1 MALGSTV
8 YNFDIDLAD
17 SDRGVYE
24 TLAVR
29 TARHPSESEEFLV
42 ARLLAYCLEFE
53 EGIEFS
59 RGGLSDPDDP
69 PIAVKDLTGIVKTW
83 IDIGTPAADRLH
95 RAAKSTPRVAVY
107 SHKESG
113 QWLAGLKAARI
124 HKAEDLELYA
134 IERSLVGALAA
145 KLDRRMSFALAVS
158 DREVFL
164 SLADA
169 TLNGKIDRLKL

>member
-1 MALGSTV
+1 VALGSTV

-42 ARLLAYCLEFE
+42 ARLLAYCLEYE

-69 PIAVKDLTGIVKTW
+69 PIAVKDLTGIVKAW

-158 DREVFL
+158 DRELFL

>member
-1 MALGSTV
+1 MAIGVTMHT
-8 YNFDIDLAD
+8 FDIQLAD
-17 SDRGVYE
+17 VDRSVYE
-24 TLAVR
+24 DLSVR
-29 TARHPSESEEFLV
+29 VARHPSETDAFMMTRV
-42 ARLLAYCLEFE
+42 LAYCLEYE

-164 SLADA
+164 SFADA
-169 TLNGKIDRLKL
+169 TLTGKIDRLKL